1 MQKYDDFAKSE
12 KTRRHKTCPKRH
24 NAKYIRNFTLTMHT
38 LKETQFKTKGQESL
52 PAWSL
57 IKSTKR
63 SHSPGVSEALNVL
76 VSSFHESV
84 VDVSDPELVRDD
96 EREADEEHDDV
107 GTGGRAEQVEHG
119 NDGYGCEHGNHLS
132 CKCEPVGFHGPFA
145 DELGVERNGLSVVDS
160 ELHEQA
166 EERPRSKCHDGEQ
179 EQQ

>member
-1 MQKYDDFAKSE
+1 MPNQKRQDDTKLVRNDTMQ
-12 KTRRHKTCPKRH
+12 
-24 NAKYIRNFTLTMHT
+24 KYIRNFTQTMHT

-52 PAWSL
+52 PAWSP
-57 IKSTKR
+57 IKSTRK
-63 SHSPGVSEALNVL
+63 SHSPGVSEALDVL
-76 VSSFHESV
+76 ISSFHESV
-84 VDVSDPELVRDD
+84 VDVSDPELVCDD